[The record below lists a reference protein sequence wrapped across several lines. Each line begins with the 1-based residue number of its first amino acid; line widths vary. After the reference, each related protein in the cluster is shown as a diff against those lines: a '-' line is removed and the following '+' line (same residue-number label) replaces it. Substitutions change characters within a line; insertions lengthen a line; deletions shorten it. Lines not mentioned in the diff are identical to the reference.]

1 MKNAALKAYSYLRR
15 LVKREFNYHLVKPT
29 DLLLF
34 LTYRCTSRCKTCV
47 MWQRRTRQDELSLSE
62 YKNIIDMAGNNGIE
76 NVELFGGD
84 ALLRK
89 DILIPLI
96 TYIKKSGIPR
106 IYLATNCNLLDED
119 TAKALV
125 DAGIDVFFVSLD
137 AIGELHDYIRGVP
150 GTFDRARRGL
160 EYLIKA
166 KKGRQCPKVI
176 VNTTVSSLNIDEFE
190 KIVPFAREIGADEA
204 AFEYIGEFHPRAIA
218 QSKIDG
224 IKPQPYF
231 IPQGQS
237 LLLNREQARLLK
249 KKLKEIKSGAENLKI
264 GLYTRNIDVLTVE
277 DLSNGLFPHRRCYVC
292 RYLISVD
299 PFGNVI
305 PCLFF
310 NNYDLGNIRRERI
323 SKIWNNA
330 KHRRFIKHVDGNR
343 IAICK
348 HCALSAE
355 RNPDFLQDIKKGY
368 FILAKKG
375 MDEAWN

>member
-1 MKNAALKAYSYLRR
+1 
-15 LVKREFNYHLVKPT
+15 
-29 DLLLF
+29 
-34 LTYRCTSRCKTCV
+34 
-47 MWQRRTRQDELSLSE
+47 MWQRKANQDELTLSE
-62 YKNIIDMAGNNGIE
+62 YKKLIDTASENGIE

-96 TYIKKSGIPR
+96 AYIKKSGIPG

-125 DAGIDVFFVSLD
+125 EAGIDVFFVSLD
-137 AIGELHDYIRGVP
+137 AIGELHDRIRGVP
-150 GTFDRARRGL
+150 GTFDRVKRGL
-160 EYLIKA
+160 GYLIKA
-166 KKGRQCPKVI
+166 KNGRQCPKVI

-190 KIVPFAREIGADEA
+190 KIVPFAREMGADEV

-218 QSKIDG
+218 RSKIDG
-224 IKPQPYF
+224 IEPQPYF
-231 IPQGQS
+231 IPQGES
-237 LLLNREQARLLK
+237 LLLNKEQARLLK
-249 KKLKEIKSGAENLKI
+249 KKLREIKITAKNTKI
-264 GLYTRNIDVLTVE
+264 RAYTRNIDILSVE
-277 DLSNGLFPHRRCYVC
+277 DLSGGVFPHKRCYVC

-299 PFGNVI
+299 PQGNVI

-310 NNYDLGNIRRERI
+310 NNYALGNIRRESI

-330 KHRRFIKHVDGNR
+330 RHRSFIKNVDKNR

-355 RNPDFLQDIKKGY
+355 RNPSFFQDIKKGY
-368 FILAKKG
+368 FILANKG
-375 MDEAWN
+375 MDEV